1 MQANCYARN
10 KDKQKQEAFKV
21 YISEA
26 VKNINEILANNFTGS
41 YMKASYTDLLNPQPT
56 ETRNA
61 EEIIDDIR
69 NGLER
74 LR

>member
-1 MQANCYARN
+1 MQANCYAQK

-26 VKNINEILANNFTGS
+26 IKNINEILANNFTGS
-41 YMKASYTDLLNPQPT
+41 YMKGSYTDLLNPQPV
-56 ETRNA
+56 ETRSA
-61 EEIIDDIR
+61 EEIIDGIR

>member
-1 MQANCYARN
+1 MQANCYAQN
-10 KDKQKQEAFKV
+10 KEKQKQEAFKV

-26 VKNINEILANNFTGS
+26 IKNINEILANNFTGA
-41 YMKASYTDLLNPQPT
+41 YMKASYTDLLNPQPV
-56 ETRNA
+56 ETRSA